1 MPSHP
6 NWNISRFFRLFLVAF
21 LAAATVPA
29 QSSTCTLKIDQL
41 PESVELRGFR
51 VGMTLEQ
58 AKAQVPQLQLARPD
72 QFGVAK
78 ISINPYYDPS
88 FNRTTFADVRTI
100 SLDFLDGRL
109 VNLWIGYESTFKW
122 QTLDV
127 FVAGMSK
134 ALHLPAGWPA
144 TRGGRQLTCDGFSV
158 STSLIA
164 GGPSVRITDDAA
176 EDTIASRR
184 EEAAAAA
191 EAAAALVIGDQRTK
205 LYYPSDCAALP
216 GVPEANRIKFKDKDE
231 AEKAGFK
238 LARDCQ

>member
-1 MPSHP
+1 MPCHP
-6 NWNISRFFRLFLVAF
+6 IWNIRRTFWLLLVVFLTAAI
-21 LAAATVPA
+21 AAA
-29 QSSTCTLKIDQL
+29 QSTACTLKIDQL

-58 AKAQVPQLQLARPD
+58 AKAHVPQLQLARPD

-78 ISINPYYDPS
+78 ISINPYFDPS

-109 VNLWIGYESTFKW
+109 VNVWIGYE
-122 QTLDV
+122 QTLDD
-127 FVAGMSK
+127 FVAGISK
-134 ALHLPAGWPA
+134 ALHLPPRWPPG
-144 TRGGRQLTCDGFSV
+144 RGGRQLTCDGFSV
-158 STSLIA
+158 FASLIA
-164 GGPSVRITDDAA
+164 GSPSVRIIDDAA
-176 EDTIASRR
+176 EETIATRR

-205 LYYPSDCAALP
+205 LYYPSDCLALR
-216 GVPEANRIKFKDKDE
+216 GIAEANQIKFKDKDE

-238 LARDCQ
+238 LAKDCQ